1 MLIMIIV
8 TTIDTVMTAMEII
21 LANITVIIKFLLLP
35 LSTLSLSV
43 FQIIPITMA
52 AITIALTSAV

>member
-8 TTIDTVMTAMEII
+8 TTIDTVMTEMEII